1 MEEELR
7 KQLESSLAQ
16 ERDAALQCF
25 DATGLPLLTVGKCPL
40 QASNVLSSIYRH
52 ALLVTDSEGE
62 KPPLVIFEREKR
74 FAVSSYCKPGL
85 DGSIWR
91 LHNYRLQDQSYL
103 ALFPLSFLDDCLLAL
118 PYIVQYIYTYCI

>member
-7 KQLESSLAQ
+7 KQLELSLAQ

-62 KPPLVIFEREKR
+62 KPPL
-74 FAVSSYCKPGL
+74 PGL

-103 ALFPLSFLDDCLLAL
+103 ALFPPSFLDNCLLAL
-118 PYIVQYIYTYCI
+118 LYIVQYIYTYCI